1 MGTPFNDAVQ
11 AAAATYSKEKWNS
24 LTNAEQTKLIYDQIK
39 IMDKMPLDK
48 IRVSP
53 EIEA

>member
-1 MGTPFNDAVQ
+1 MMPSKLLLQPN
-11 AAAATYSKEKWNS
+11 SKEKWNS